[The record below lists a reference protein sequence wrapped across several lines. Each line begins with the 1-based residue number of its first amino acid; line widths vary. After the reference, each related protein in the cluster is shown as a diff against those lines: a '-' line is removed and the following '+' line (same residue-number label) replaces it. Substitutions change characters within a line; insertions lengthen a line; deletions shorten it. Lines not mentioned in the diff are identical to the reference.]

1 MSTVAAIQG
10 STWAVVAYDS
20 QVTEDGDGGGGRT
33 YTLPRGME
41 KVCQNKGYVFGVA
54 GDYRAVNVVS
64 FVFDPPSPPAK
75 RGHDLDVFMSAKFVP
90 SLRGCFEASYYSK
103 DGEHGSLLIVVVN
116 GVVYEIGGNYDC
128 IRDEVGLYAIGS
140 GAAYALG
147 SLFES
152 ESEKRT
158 LKNAKDRAESAVQI
172 AAALD
177 SGTGEPVRIL
187 VQHWTP

>member
-10 STWAVVAYDS
+10 STWSVVAYDS
-20 QVTEDGDGGGGRT
+20 QVTEDGGRS

-41 KVCQNKGYVFGVA
+41 KVCQNKGYVLGVA
-54 GDYRAVNVVS
+54 GDFRAVNLVTH
-64 FVFDPPSPPAK
+64 VFDPPSPPIK

-90 SLRGCFEASYYSK
+90 SLRGCFEKSFYAK
-103 DGEHGSLLIVVVN
+103 EGEQGSLLIVVVN
-116 GVVYEIGGNYDC
+116 GVIYEIGGNYDC
-128 IRDEVGLYAIGS
+128 LRDEAGLYAIGS
-140 GAAYALG
+140 GSHFALG

-158 LKNAKDRAESAVQI
+158 LKNAKDRAESALHI
-172 AAALD
+172 ACTLD
-177 SGTGEPVRIL
+177 SGTSEPIRIL

>member
-20 QVTEDGDGGGGRT
+20 QVSEDDGRK
-33 YTLPRGME
+33 YTLPRGMD
-41 KVCQNKGYVFGVA
+41 KVSQNKGYVFGVA
-54 GDYRAVNVVS
+54 GDFRAVNIVS
-64 FVFDPPSPPAK
+64 HVFDPPSPPLK

-90 SLRGCFEASYYSK
+90 SLRGCFEKSYYGK
-103 DGEHGSLLIVVVN
+103 EGEHGSLLIVVVN

-128 IRDEVGLYAIGS
+128 LRDDVGLYAIGS
-140 GAAYALG
+140 GSAYAMG

-158 LKNAKDRAESAVQI
+158 LKNAKDRALSAVQV
-172 AAALD
+172 ATLLD
-177 SGTGEPVRIL
+177 SGTGEPIRIL
-187 VQHWTP
+187 VQHWTPQ